1 MSDERLGLG
10 LPAAE
15 AAVAPG
21 RAAAGGRELP
31 EPAFA
36 YLLLLPTLLVSL
48 ALLAYPLVYSLW
60 ISLFQVDVYA
70 PVQKWT
76 FVGLKN
82 YVEAI
87 RDPTFPVALFNTLYF
102 ALFTIVG
109 ATGLGLLFALVLNER
124 FPGRAAVRVL
134 VMIPWSLSQVM
145 VAITF
150 GWLFNSQF
158 GALNGLLYQLGII
171 GKYQFWFADG
181 FRALNFLGVAFVW
194 SLVPFAT
201 LLFLGALQTV
211 PPELH
216 QAAKVDG
223 ANVFRRFYHVTLPW
237 IQPTM
242 LVVLIVATLNG
253 FLAFALIYLIT
264 AGGPGEST
272 TVLSWWGYSTT
283 FRARDVGKGAA
294 IFYLLTFIIF
304 GLSALYIR
312 LFMRHDEQLST

>member
-1 MSDERLGLG
+1 VHFPHLPERLPGREPTWFESTDVVVVGSGIAGLTAALHLREAG
-10 LPAAE
+10 LHVTVVTKVNIDDGSTRWAQGGIAAVLGPFDTPAAHAE
-15 AAVAPG
+15 DTMVAG
-21 RAAAGGRELP
+21 
-31 EPAFA
+31 
-36 YLLLLPTLLVSL
+36 
-48 ALLAYPLVYSLW
+48 
-60 ISLFQVDVYA
+60 
-70 PVQKWT
+70 
-76 FVGLKN
+76 VGLC
-82 YVEAI
+82 
-87 RDPTFPVALFNTLYF
+87 DP
-102 ALFTIVG
+102 
-109 ATGLGLLFALVLNER
+109 
-124 FPGRAAVRVL
+124 AAVRVL